1 MGELEDG
8 LLKHED
14 SVGAVSMGVTTI
26 IYHPISYNRHGEYID
41 IVKELLNSTSPNT
54 GWETLSS
61 AKSNA
66 SPNQDPIPHK
76 GLVGANRAQP
86 KLSTHN
92 NNATSTEKKESYNNQ
107 RQTRNSG
114 GINSKNNPDS
124 VRAKAINIIINK

>member
-8 LLKHED
+8 LLKYED
-14 SVGAVSMGVTTI
+14 SVGVTLIGVMMI
-26 IYHPISYNRHGEYID
+26 IYYLISYNRHGEYID

-76 GLVGANRAQP
+76 GLVGANRA
-86 KLSTHN
+86 
-92 NNATSTEKKESYNNQ
+92 
-107 RQTRNSG
+107 
-114 GINSKNNPDS
+114 
-124 VRAKAINIIINK
+124 